1 MAASDSDRSA
11 MFSTE
16 VLEEMLR
23 WLEPISEM
31 RALSAN
37 LANWPTNCGHQGTP
51 CAGLLKTAAA
61 GLRPAHAVHGTIF
74 SDLCVFWIFLLQ
86 EMTGNGQC
94 CLLLMLTSACCC
106 VPGNGSAAGCHYVPL
121 LGRATELLLGAG
133 DVAITDYFLSF

>member
-1 MAASDSDRSA
+1 MRS
-11 MFSTE
+11 MERSS
-16 VLEEMLR
+16 
-23 WLEPISEM
+23 PIF
-31 RALSAN
+31 A
-37 LANWPTNCGHQGTP
+37 
-51 CAGLLKTAAA
+51 
-61 GLRPAHAVHGTIF
+61 F
-74 SDLCVFWIFLLQ
+74 FWIFLLQ